1 MFTGITPERVA
12 GMNEQE
18 RRWLHNARK
27 AFFESDCLYRSGT
40 PENGSVQHLCRGI
53 EVSWKL
59 RLSLIGKKAPKDGD
73 RRHFVAFVRLDAPDP
88 QNGGLRISVFDCRT
102 QRRSSL
108 SFAKLAYLIRTA
120 DAHEN
125 ENLNVAEFGGA
136 PVLLDWNRT
145 AQPYFGTTDGQ
156 QFICDGHLLWNRLRE
171 LLAKFLTGLDTYAA
185 VANGHGFAI
194 TVAPPLGSIAP
205 DGQPK

>member
-12 GMNEQE
+12 GMDAQE
-18 RRWLHNARK
+18 RRWFHNAKK
-27 AFFESDCLYRSGT
+27 AFFDSDCLYQLGT
-40 PENGSVQHLCRGI
+40 PEKGSTQHLCRGI

-73 RRHFVAFVRLDAPDP
+73 MRHFVAFVRLDVPDP
-88 QNGGLRISVFDCRT
+88 QDGGLRISVFDSRR
-102 QRRSSL
+102 QRRASL

-136 PVLLDWNRT
+136 PILLDWSRT

-156 QFICDGHLLWNRLRE
+156 QFICDGHLLWNRLRQ
-171 LLAKFLTGLDTYAA
+171 LLAKFLTGLDALAA
-185 VANGHGFAI
+185 VAGGHGFAI
-194 TVAPPLGSIAP
+194 TVDPPLGSVVP
-205 DGQPK
+205 HDQPK